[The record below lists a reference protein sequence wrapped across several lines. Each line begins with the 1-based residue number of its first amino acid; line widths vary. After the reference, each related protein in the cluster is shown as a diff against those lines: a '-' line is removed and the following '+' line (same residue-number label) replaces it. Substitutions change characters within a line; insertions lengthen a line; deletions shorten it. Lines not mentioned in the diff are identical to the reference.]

1 VVTIDDHSKRTPMSD
16 AIDVLVI
23 TALKEE
29 LDAVLDIDEGA
40 ISPVWLPVP
49 DDAGYTYYLRDFAY
63 QSGGT
68 FRVAAARATDMG
80 KAPAAEAASRLVAQ
94 LHPRCLAMCG
104 VCAGWRKKVA
114 QGDVIV
120 AQRLYEWDKG
130 KVREFLDRRGKK
142 QEEFEGD
149 LTTYNLHPVW
159 RQQAEDFPYDWSTE
173 LVRKRPP
180 TLESQRLWLLE
191 SLLSYEVGE
200 AESPAK
206 RPDRTSRCPSWKA
219 VIEALQRERRVS
231 IGYDLRLTDKGRA
244 YLDRQHAVHPDGPPS
259 DRDFRVHVAPLA
271 SGDKV
276 IEDREIFPRLAK
288 SVRKVSGLEME
299 GAAIGLVAEANGL
312 PMIVAKGVQDY
323 ADLTKDDTFREFA
336 CAASA
341 AFLLTFLRHHLESLH
356 SRGPGHYAVAP
367 ALKPGAT
374 VDTSIRVSSNNVT
387 YPDRPTS
394 LLVGLLGRYVPDLEA
409 FLEVSRNLGLGL
421 EPLAR
426 ARTPM
431 TRWEIAVALCL
442 GSGKVSDLM
451 AVLLARSDLR
461 AIPRLWRLGQDLLA
475 SKEPR
480 MRPEI
485 DFPFRDRSRLERELS
500 SFHSA
505 AFVQAGLDRERR
517 LQAVRDALGLW
528 SCRQIWSVQPLARQ
542 SKELCDCIS
551 EIVTGGQVSVTLLE
565 EARCHGW
572 LDEDHEFMHPGFAT
586 ALAADYL
593 LRYFAARPTTGNN
606 AAVEKFWGDLDRLT
620 VGQREVLGL
629 LLQWD
634 AATRQVV
641 ERLEAELFA
650 QQPQDLSASA
660 KQRVLLRL
668 EYCDQLQGDAQLT
681 PSKEDPLSVRWA
693 YKAGLQS
700 QVASLLECIEEKRL
714 VVYLRHYHLAEVGR
728 CASGRAALANAIRRL
743 VRHDSKQEALPIEGT
758 LSLAVHCAL
767 SGATAADLER
777 LSQQPPALDL
787 WMDILPF
794 PADDAQFAIL
804 RTSLAGSRHE
814 RDKAAE
820 RLVLEPDLLRVWQ
833 RLGTALVVWV
843 TSLPPWAL
851 RLESV
856 AFLRKQLDSSPVLP
870 AGERQAL
877 DLLRSRLDLVR

>member
-1 VVTIDDHSKRTPMSD
+1 MPD
-16 AIDVLVI
+16 AIDVLLI

-29 LDAVLDIDEGA
+29 LDAVLALDEGA
-40 ISPVWLPVP
+40 TSPVWLPVP
-49 DDAGYTYYLRDFAY
+49 DDAGYTYHLRDFAY
-63 QSGGT
+63 RSGGT

-104 VCAGWRKKVA
+104 VCAGWRKKVT

-159 RQQAEDFPYDWSTE
+159 RQQAEDFPYDWSIE
-173 LVRKRPP
+173 LVGSRPP
-180 TLESQRLWLLE
+180 SLVSQRLWLLE
-191 SLLSYEVGE
+191 SLLSYEAGE

-206 RPDRTSRCPSWKA
+206 HPDRTSRCPSWKA
-219 VIEALQRERRVS
+219 VIEALQREHRVA
-231 IGYDLRLTDKGRA
+231 IGHDLRLTDKGRT
-244 YLDRQHAVHPDGPPS
+244 YLARQHAVHPDGPPP
-259 DRDFRVHVAPLA
+259 DRAFRVHVAPLA

-276 IEDREIFPRLAK
+276 IEDREIFSRLAK

-356 SRGPGHYAVAP
+356 SRGPVHYAVAP
-367 ALKPGAT
+367 ASKAGAT
-374 VDTSIRVSSNNVT
+374 VDTSIRASSNDIPC
-387 YPDRPTS
+387 PDRTIS
-394 LLVGLLGRYVPDLEA
+394 LLVDLLGRYVPDLET
-409 FLEVSRNLGLGL
+409 FLEVSKNLGLGL

-431 TRWEIAVALCL
+431 ARWESAVALCL

-461 AIPRLWRLGQDLLA
+461 AIPRLWSLGKDLLA
-475 SKEPR
+475 SKEPP

-485 DFPFRDRSRLERELS
+485 DFPFRDRSRMERELS

-505 AFVQAGLDRERR
+505 SFVQAGLDRERR
-517 LQAVRDALGLW
+517 LQAIRDALGLW
-528 SCRQIWSVQPLARQ
+528 SCRRICSVQPIERQ

-551 EIVTGGQVSVTLLE
+551 EVVAEGQVSVTLLE

-572 LDEDHEFMHPGFAT
+572 LDEDHEFLHPGFAA

-593 LRYFAARPTTGNN
+593 LRYYEVRPTTGNN
-606 AAVEKFWGDLDRLT
+606 AVRKLFGDLDRLT

-629 LLQWD
+629 LMQWD
-634 AATRQVV
+634 AATRQAV
-641 ERLEAELFA
+641 ERLEAEIFA

-660 KQRVLLRL
+660 KQRVLLCL

-681 PSKEDPLSVRWA
+681 PSTEDPLSVRWA
-693 YKAGLQS
+693 YRAGLQS
-700 QVASLLECIEEKRL
+700 QVASLLEGTEEKRL
-714 VVYLRHYHLAEVGR
+714 VVYLRHYDLAEVGR
-728 CASGRAALANAIRRL
+728 CGSGRAALANAIRRL
-743 VRHDSKQEALPIEGT
+743 VAHGSNQEVLPLEGP
-758 LSLAVHCAL
+758 LPLAVHCAL
-767 SGATAADLER
+767 SGATAADLAR

-804 RTSLAGSRHE
+804 RSSLAGSRHE

-820 RLVLEPDLLRVWQ
+820 RLVLEPVLLRVWQ
-833 RLGTALVVWV
+833 RLGTELEVWV
-843 TSLPPWAL
+843 ASLPPWAL

-856 AFLRKQLDSSPVLP
+856 SFLRKQLDSSPVLP